1 MTLKAIATDGVDH
14 VDQDPGRVSSL
25 REAGGQY
32 IERLRWLLIRVWMA
46 LIDGGR
52 DTSDTTTSSPR
63 SRLERWTAAIGE
75 ARDGRMAVACLLAM
89 TLAKAGDHLKAGRHY
104 FQGGRMAHL

>member
-1 MTLKAIATDGVDH
+1 VTLKAIATDGVDH

-63 SRLERWTAAIGE
+63 SRLETVDSGDR
-75 ARDGRMAVACLLAM
+75 RRVRRMDGRRLIVGNDPG
-89 TLAKAGDHLKAGRHY
+89 KGW
-104 FQGGRMAHL
+104 